1 MKKNI
6 LFYIYL
12 IFGISVF
19 AQTSININAEQ
30 SLGSIRAD
38 MLKEICKLKEIPKDI
53 EETITII
60 RVDNFKKK
68 VKEKNGIDDNTKKI
82 IEKTPA
88 ITSQT
93 DSESIKKSIQDL
105 KDFNNS
111 IKAEI
116 NSYDSKKFEERI
128 SKAEEKLSKPSE
140 SQTNSIKNLETELS
154 KIKGELEK
162 IKKRVT
168 NLEEKITSI
177 IKEKKEAPNTEE
189 SKKSKVFL
197 YILLLA
203 VVLGASW
210 FVIKKKVYKKSSLK
224 PTIKEK
230 EKEKEI
236 VNTPTIKDV
245 THTDNTVIT
254 NQKKEIVNTPTIKEE
269 ENKATPIPTAVPAS
283 TVLNNNSVKTD
294 KNAFAKDAD
303 DWIVVGAS
311 VTGNGH
317 ISSGKPCQDNHKYE
331 YLGDGWGI
339 AIVSDGAGSAEK
351 SEIGSKVVAYRGV
364 TLFKELIV
372 SKEWQTKN
380 ELPTDKEWEESAYK
394 VLFELRNNMEEVANK
409 NNIPIKALS
418 ATAIVVIHTPKGL
431 LVTHIGD
438 GRAGYKNKEGNWLPL
453 ITPHKGEEANQT
465 IFVPHDGWN
474 IPFLNMSGTRVPES
488 VVIREK
494 PYGFVLMS
502 DGCETT
508 AWQCIQKKEGT
519 ERYYDP
525 NKPHTPFFKSLDEQ
539 LQKFRKQNT
548 DLTERAKSWWKFIES
563 GNDSFVRE
571 TDDKTMILGVLNL

>member
-1 MKKNI
+1 MKKYI

-12 IFGISVF
+12 IFGISAF
-19 AQTSININAEQ
+19 AQTDAEKD
-30 SLGSIRAD
+30 LGNIRAD
-38 MLKEICKLKEIPKDI
+38 MLKEICELKGIPEDI
-53 EETITII
+53 KKII
-60 RVDNFKKK
+60 EPINVNNFKKEVQK
-68 VKEKNGIDDNTKKI
+68 KNGIDNYIKKI

-88 ITSQT
+88 ITNQL
-93 DSESIKKSIQDL
+93 DSESINKSIQDL

-111 IKAEI
+111 IKI
-116 NSYDSKKFEERI
+116 NGYDSKTFEERI
-128 SKAEEKLSKPSE
+128 SEAEKKLLKPSE
-140 SQTNSIKNLETELS
+140 NQTISIKNLETELS

-230 EKEKEI
+230 EKEI

-269 ENKATPIPTAVPAS
+269 ENKATPIPTAVSTS

-317 ISSGKPCQDNHKYE
+317 IGSGKPCQDNHKYE

-364 TLFKELIV
+364 TLFKELIA
-372 SKEWQTKN
+372 SKEWQTRN

-508 AWQCIQKKEGT
+508 TWLWNQKKEGA

>member
-1 MKKNI
+1 M
-6 LFYIYL
+6 F
-12 IFGISVF
+12 
-19 AQTSININAEQ
+19 
-30 SLGSIRAD
+30 
-38 MLKEICKLKEIPKDI
+38 
-53 EETITII
+53 
-60 RVDNFKKK
+60 
-68 VKEKNGIDDNTKKI
+68 
-82 IEKTPA
+82 
-88 ITSQT
+88 
-93 DSESIKKSIQDL
+93 
-105 KDFNNS
+105 
-111 IKAEI
+111 
-116 NSYDSKKFEERI
+116 
-128 SKAEEKLSKPSE
+128 KPSE
-140 SQTNSIKNLETELS
+140 SQTNSTKNLETELS

-230 EKEKEI
+230 EI

-269 ENKATPIPTAVPAS
+269 ENKATPIPTAVSTS

-317 ISSGKPCQDNHKYE
+317 IGSGKPCQDNHKYE

-364 TLFKELIV
+364 TLFKELIA
-372 SKEWQTKN
+372 SKEWQTRN

-508 AWQCIQKKEGT
+508 TWLCNQKKEGV

-525 NKPHTPFFKSLDEQ
+525 NKPHTPFFESLDKQ
-539 LQKFRKQNT
+539 LQNLRKENT
-548 DLTERAKSWWKFIES
+548 DLTERAKNWWKFIES
-563 GNDSFVRE
+563 GNDLFVRE

>member
-1 MKKNI
+1 MKKYI

-12 IFGISVF
+12 IFGISAF
-19 AQTSININAEQ
+19 AQISAEE

-38 MLKEICKLKEIPKDI
+38 MLKEICELKGIPEDI
-53 EETITII
+53 KRII
-60 RVDNFKKK
+60 DPINVNNFKKEVQK
-68 VKEKNGIDDNTKKI
+68 KNGIDGNTKKI
-82 IEKTPA
+82 IEKTPV
-88 ITSQT
+88 ITSKT
-93 DSESIKKSIQDL
+93 DNKSIKQSIQDL

-111 IKAEI
+111 IKAKI

-128 SKAEEKLSKPSE
+128 SEAEEKLFKPSE
-140 SQTNSIKNLETELS
+140 SQTNSTKNLETELS

-230 EKEKEI
+230 EKEI

-269 ENKATPIPTAVPAS
+269 ENKATPIPTAVSTS

-317 ISSGKPCQDNHKYE
+317 IGSGKPCQDNHKYE

-364 TLFKELIV
+364 TLFKELIA
-372 SKEWQTKN
+372 SKEWQTRN

-508 AWQCIQKKEGT
+508 TWLCNQKKEGV

-525 NKPHTPFFKSLDEQ
+525 NKPHTPFFESLDKQ
-539 LQKFRKQNT
+539 LQNLRKENT
-548 DLTERAKSWWKFIES
+548 DLTERAKNWWKFIES
-563 GNDSFVRE
+563 GNDLFVRE
-571 TDDKTMILGVLNL
+571 TDDKTIILVVLNL

>member
-1 MKKNI
+1 MKKYI

-12 IFGISVF
+12 IFGICAS
-19 AQTSININAEQ
+19 AQTTTAEQ

-38 MLKEICKLKEIPKDI
+38 MLNEICELKKIPEDIKKLI
-53 EETITII
+53 ETIN
-60 RVDNFKKK
+60 VNNFKKE
-68 VKEKNGIDDNTKKI
+68 VQNRNGIDNYIKKI
-82 IEKTPA
+82 IKEAPA
-88 ITSQT
+88 ITNQR

-111 IKAEI
+111 IKI
-116 NSYDSKKFEERI
+116 NGYDSKTFEERI
-128 SKAEEKLSKPSE
+128 SEAEKKLLKPSE
-140 SQTNSIKNLETELS
+140 NQTNSIKNLETELS

-236 VNTPTIKDV
+236 VNTPTIK
-245 THTDNTVIT
+245 
-254 NQKKEIVNTPTIKEE
+254 EE
-269 ENKATPIPTAVPAS
+269 ENKATPIPTAVSTS

-317 ISSGKPCQDNHKYE
+317 IGSGKPCQDNHKYE

-364 TLFKELIV
+364 TLFKELIA
-372 SKEWQTKN
+372 SKEWQTRN

-508 AWQCIQKKEGT
+508 TWLWNQKKEGA

>member
-1 MKKNI
+1 MKKYI

-12 IFGISVF
+12 IFGISAF
-19 AQTSININAEQ
+19 AQISAEE

-38 MLKEICKLKEIPKDI
+38 MLKEICELKGIPEDI
-53 EETITII
+53 KRII
-60 RVDNFKKK
+60 DPINVNNFKKEVQK
-68 VKEKNGIDDNTKKI
+68 KNGIDGNTKKI
-82 IEKTPA
+82 IEKTPV
-88 ITSQT
+88 ITSKT
-93 DSESIKKSIQDL
+93 DNKSIKQSIQDL

-111 IKAEI
+111 IKAKI

-128 SKAEEKLSKPSE
+128 SEAEEKLFKPSE
-140 SQTNSIKNLETELS
+140 SQTNSTKNLETELS

-230 EKEKEI
+230 EKEI

-269 ENKATPIPTAVPAS
+269 ENKATPIPTAVSTS

-317 ISSGKPCQDNHKYE
+317 IGSGKPCQDNHKYE

-364 TLFKELIV
+364 TLFKELIA
-372 SKEWQTKN
+372 SKEWQTRN

-488 VVIREK
+488 GVIREK

-508 AWQCIQKKEGT
+508 TWLCNQKKEGV

-525 NKPHTPFFKSLDEQ
+525 NKPHTPFFESLDKQ
-539 LQKFRKQNT
+539 LQNLRKENT
-548 DLTERAKSWWKFIES
+548 DLTERAKNWWKFIES
-563 GNDSFVRE
+563 GNDLFVRE

>member
-1 MKKNI
+1 MKKYI

-12 IFGISVF
+12 IFGISAF
-19 AQTSININAEQ
+19 AQISAEE

-38 MLKEICKLKEIPKDI
+38 MLKEICELKGIPEDI
-53 EETITII
+53 KRII
-60 RVDNFKKK
+60 DPINVNNFKKEVQK
-68 VKEKNGIDDNTKKI
+68 KNGIDGNTKKI
-82 IEKTPA
+82 IEKTPV
-88 ITSQT
+88 ITSKT
-93 DSESIKKSIQDL
+93 DNKSIKQSIQDL

-111 IKAEI
+111 IKAKI

-128 SKAEEKLSKPSE
+128 SEAEEKLFKPSE
-140 SQTNSIKNLETELS
+140 SQTNSTKNLETELS

-230 EKEKEI
+230 EKEI

-269 ENKATPIPTAVPAS
+269 KNKATPIPTAASTS

-317 ISSGKPCQDNHKYE
+317 IGSGKPCQDNHKYE

-364 TLFKELIV
+364 TLFKELIA
-372 SKEWQTKN
+372 SKEWQTRN

-508 AWQCIQKKEGT
+508 TWLCNQKKEGV

-525 NKPHTPFFKSLDEQ
+525 NKPHTPFFESLDKQ
-539 LQKFRKQNT
+539 LQNLRKENT
-548 DLTERAKSWWKFIES
+548 DLTERAKNWWKFIES
-563 GNDSFVRE
+563 GNDLFVRE

>member
-1 MKKNI
+1 MKKYI

-12 IFGISVF
+12 IFGISAF
-19 AQTSININAEQ
+19 AQTDAEKD
-30 SLGSIRAD
+30 LGNIRAD
-38 MLKEICKLKEIPKDI
+38 MLKEICELKGIPEDI
-53 EETITII
+53 KKII
-60 RVDNFKKK
+60 EPINVNNFKKEVQK
-68 VKEKNGIDDNTKKI
+68 KNGIDNYIKKI

-88 ITSQT
+88 ITNKR
-93 DSESIKKSIQDL
+93 DPKSINKSIQDL

-111 IKAEI
+111 IKAKI
-116 NSYDSKKFEERI
+116 NSYDSEKFEERI
-128 SKAEEKLSKPSE
+128 SEAEKKLFKPSE
-140 SQTNSIKNLETELS
+140 IQTGSAENLETELS

-177 IKEKKEAPNTEE
+177 IKEKKEAPNAEE

-230 EKEKEI
+230 EI

-269 ENKATPIPTAVPAS
+269 ENKATPVPTAVSTS

-317 ISSGKPCQDNHKYE
+317 IGSGKPCQDNHKYE

-364 TLFKELIV
+364 TLFKELIAR
-372 SKEWQTKN
+372 KEWQTKN

-525 NKPHTPFFKSLDEQ
+525 NKPHTPFFESLDKQ
-539 LQKFRKQNT
+539 LQNFRKQNT

-563 GNDSFVRE
+563 GNASFVRE

>member
-1 MKKNI
+1 MKKYI

-12 IFGISVF
+12 IFGISAF
-19 AQTSININAEQ
+19 AQISAEE

-38 MLKEICKLKEIPKDI
+38 MLKEICELKGIPEDI
-53 EETITII
+53 KRII
-60 RVDNFKKK
+60 DPINVNNFKKEVQK
-68 VKEKNGIDDNTKKI
+68 KNGIDGNTKKI
-82 IEKTPA
+82 IEKTPV
-88 ITSQT
+88 ITSKT
-93 DSESIKKSIQDL
+93 DNKSIKQSIQDL

-111 IKAEI
+111 IKAKI

-128 SKAEEKLSKPSE
+128 SEAEEKLFKPSE
-140 SQTNSIKNLETELS
+140 SQTNSTKNLETELS

-230 EKEKEI
+230 EI

-269 ENKATPIPTAVPAS
+269 ENKATPIPTAVSTS

-317 ISSGKPCQDNHKYE
+317 IGSGKPCQDNHKYE

-364 TLFKELIV
+364 TLFKELIA
-372 SKEWQTKN
+372 SKEWQTRN

-508 AWQCIQKKEGT
+508 TWLCNQKKEGA

-525 NKPHTPFFKSLDEQ
+525 NKPHTPFFESLDKQ
-539 LQKFRKQNT
+539 LQNLRKENT
-548 DLTERAKSWWKFIES
+548 DLTERAKNWWKFIES
-563 GNDSFVRE
+563 GNDLFVRE

>member
-1 MKKNI
+1 MKKYI

-12 IFGISVF
+12 IFGICAS
-19 AQTSININAEQ
+19 AQTTTAEQ

-38 MLKEICKLKEIPKDI
+38 MLNEICELKKIPEDIKKLI
-53 EETITII
+53 ETIN
-60 RVDNFKKK
+60 VNNFKKE
-68 VKEKNGIDDNTKKI
+68 VQNRNGIDNYIKKI
-82 IEKTPA
+82 IKEAPA
-88 ITSQT
+88 ITNQR

-111 IKAEI
+111 IKI
-116 NSYDSKKFEERI
+116 NGYDSKTFEERI
-128 SKAEEKLSKPSE
+128 SEAEKKLLKPSE
-140 SQTNSIKNLETELS
+140 NQTNSIKNLETELS

-269 ENKATPIPTAVPAS
+269 ENKATPIPTAVSTS

-317 ISSGKPCQDNHKYE
+317 IGSGKPCQDNHKYE

-364 TLFKELIV
+364 TLFKELIA
-372 SKEWQTKN
+372 SKEWQTRN

-508 AWQCIQKKEGT
+508 TWLWNQKKEGA

>member
-1 MKKNI
+1 MKKYI

-12 IFGISVF
+12 IFGISAF
-19 AQTSININAEQ
+19 AQISAEE

-38 MLKEICKLKEIPKDI
+38 MLKEICELKGIPEDI
-53 EETITII
+53 KRII
-60 RVDNFKKK
+60 DPINVNNFKKEVQK
-68 VKEKNGIDDNTKKI
+68 KNGIDGNTKKI
-82 IEKTPA
+82 IEKTPV
-88 ITSQT
+88 ITSKT
-93 DSESIKKSIQDL
+93 DNKSIKQSIQDL

-111 IKAEI
+111 IKAKI

-128 SKAEEKLSKPSE
+128 SEAEEKLFKPSE
-140 SQTNSIKNLETELS
+140 SQTNSTKNLETELS

-230 EKEKEI
+230 EI

-269 ENKATPIPTAVPAS
+269 ENKATPIPTAVSTS

-317 ISSGKPCQDNHKYE
+317 IGSGKPCQDNHKYE

-364 TLFKELIV
+364 TLFKELIA
-372 SKEWQTKN
+372 SKEWQTRN

-508 AWQCIQKKEGT
+508 TWLCNQKKEGV

-525 NKPHTPFFKSLDEQ
+525 NKPHTPFFESLDKQ
-539 LQKFRKQNT
+539 LQNLRKENT
-548 DLTERAKSWWKFIES
+548 DLTERAKNWWKFIES
-563 GNDSFVRE
+563 GNDLFVRE

>member
-1 MKKNI
+1 MKKYI

-12 IFGISVF
+12 IFGISAF
-19 AQTSININAEQ
+19 AQISAEE

-38 MLKEICKLKEIPKDI
+38 MLKEICELKGIPEDI
-53 EETITII
+53 KRII
-60 RVDNFKKK
+60 DPINVNNFKKEVQK
-68 VKEKNGIDDNTKKI
+68 KNGIDGNTKKI
-82 IEKTPA
+82 TEKTPV
-88 ITSQT
+88 ITSKT
-93 DSESIKKSIQDL
+93 DNKSIKQSIQDL

-111 IKAEI
+111 IKAKI

-128 SKAEEKLSKPSE
+128 SEAEEKLFKPSE
-140 SQTNSIKNLETELS
+140 SQTNSTKNLETELS

-230 EKEKEI
+230 EI

-269 ENKATPIPTAVPAS
+269 ENKATPIPTAVSTS

-317 ISSGKPCQDNHKYE
+317 IGSGKPCQDNHKYE

-364 TLFKELIV
+364 TLFKELIA
-372 SKEWQTKN
+372 SKEWQTRN

-508 AWQCIQKKEGT
+508 TWLCNQKKEGV

-525 NKPHTPFFKSLDEQ
+525 NKPHTPFFESLDKQ
-539 LQKFRKQNT
+539 LQNLRKENT
-548 DLTERAKSWWKFIES
+548 DLTERAKNWWKFIES
-563 GNDSFVRE
+563 GNDLFVRE